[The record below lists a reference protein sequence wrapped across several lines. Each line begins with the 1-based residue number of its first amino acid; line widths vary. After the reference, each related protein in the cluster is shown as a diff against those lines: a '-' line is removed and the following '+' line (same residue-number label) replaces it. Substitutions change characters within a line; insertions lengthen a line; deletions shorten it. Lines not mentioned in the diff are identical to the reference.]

1 MFLRSWLRSF
11 QGRISHFSNSRTHRK
26 GSRRVQPREVFV
38 RTEGLEPRCLLVNP
52 SLSFINNQTITH
64 AQATTITLN
73 NIQDNEP
80 FPNPQDYPLY
90 VQVTGNTNPNV
101 VTASLATQFIQFNPL
116 LQVKSLPLLLTP
128 GSVAFGSSTITVTV
142 TDSNGEFATR
152 SFNVFLNDAPS
163 FDPIGNIA
171 VTEDDPLQTITI
183 TGITA
188 GYGVDDLANGGQT
201 RRITATSNDPNLT
214 GAVSVVYN
222 PTNDPKQPTVASL
235 SFTPVPNAPFAVLSP
250 GDDTATI
257 SVTLT
262 DGGADNDV
270 NTTADN
276 SSVSQQFRVYFI
288 PKNDAPTIDS
298 IANLTGSNALDE
310 DQNKVLAGGPVG
322 TLTADLGPLATDTT
336 LILVDASQFPTTA
349 NPNFKIRIGNEV
361 MTVTN
366 IVGNT
371 FTVIRAVDGTTLI
384 GHTAATEPVNMPNT
398 ILLTGISAGGPTVL
412 DGPEPQALRIRAVS
426 SNENFLLNPTVTY
439 TTPQGTALL
448 TLQNKPNF
456 FSTAPVTVTVYVEDA
471 GLDNDLNT
479 LGDNLAVSKTF
490 SVSIN
495 PINDAPTINALP
507 KLSIPTNSAAV
518 QVQLQG
524 ITAGPL
530 ETNQPLKVTAVT
542 SSNSALIA
550 NPTYDSVTKKIT
562 FQPTANMTGS
572 ATITVTVEDGGL
584 DLSLNST
591 SDNATTSVSFVVD
604 VSAAPTLP
612 TLSATASLNSI
623 SIPENSTLLTI
634 PAAQLDLTGIS
645 AGAGEPAQE
654 LQLSFTHTNTA
665 LFPNPTLSP
674 TSSTGLPALVSTA
687 TLTFVPATGMA
698 GTDTFRITLT
708 DGGPDGFIGVPGA
721 LAAAVSVTDST
732 ITLVDASAFPVVTPF
747 NIQLGSERLTV
758 TGISLLNPNLFTVV
772 RGADGTTTAT
782 HAVNAVVI
790 NPLTFDNLSIT
801 RDIPITVTP
810 VNDLPTL
817 DPFFFPSSGS
827 NVLTIA
833 ENAGQQ
839 TVSLTGITDGEG
851 AGARQNLQVTA
862 VVTASSIPNLI
873 GTPTINYTSGTT
885 GSLVFTSAT
894 NLSGTATV
902 TVTVA
907 DGGVDGNVNTVE
919 ANDRVTRTFDVVIL
933 DNQGAPTIANISP
946 VTLDEDQPKVLVT
959 GLQPNTIRL
968 TGIADGDGNTQE
980 LSVQAISSNTALI
993 PNPTVVFNPNNLP
1006 VGSIPSEALLTM
1018 LPNAN
1023 EYTLPNTPVVI
1034 TVTVTDGGADG
1045 LLSTNSGLN
1054 ANVVT
1059 TKTFTVIVNP
1069 QNDLPRVGA
1078 SSQFVSL
1085 VGSTLTV
1092 SDATPFPLTA
1102 TPPFV
1107 IQVGSELMRVT
1118 NVAGTSFTVD
1128 RGFGGSAQTTHV
1140 AGALVTKAI
1149 ELTVAENQGNAA
1161 PTLITL
1167 PGFDAGPNENQPMSV
1182 EVTIPAAYASRVGAA
1197 TVTGFT
1203 APTGFVPGSGQAGIN
1218 FTPAANVAAGDVIFY
1233 AKVSDAG
1240 SDGNIQ
1246 TTSNNGVTYLPI
1258 VVRVTPFN
1266 DLPTVNPAN
1275 VARTLASA
1283 IDNTTTLIPLNPGT
1297 GFPTT
1302 ATPNFSIV
1310 VDSEIMTVTGISGN
1324 NFTVI
1329 RGVNGTEKAAHGI
1342 NAPVCLPVIVAED
1355 SGLASVALS
1364 GITAGPNESQVL
1376 RVTSAVFA
1384 SSIPGLIASTS
1395 VDYTSA
1401 NSTGTLKFTPT
1412 ANLFGTATIR
1422 VTVEDAGFD
1431 GLLSTA
1437 GDNATFTR
1445 DVVVVVTGSVDAPT
1459 LTQPLNTQIDE
1470 DGANGNTVTLNGIS
1484 DGDLNTQPLQIDVVS
1499 SNLTLV
1505 PNPTVTFNQSLTS
1518 PLAAPQS
1525 ATLTFNGLAPQQ
1537 TGTSQITVTL
1547 TDGGAD
1553 GLLGIPGQLAA
1564 AISNSTTTT
1573 IQVVSTAIFPN
1584 PEVAPFNIRIGNEVM
1599 RVTAVLSGN
1608 RFTVQ
1613 RGANN
1618 TTATSHALNAVVV
1631 HPQSFDNQSVTRT
1644 FTLTVANFN
1653 DPPTL
1658 DPLSAVNTSEPN
1670 SQGTPP
1676 TTIQIPLSGITAGGN
1691 GSEVNQ
1697 PLRVTAVAVDPSAF
1711 ASLVVGYTSA
1721 NTNGTLDITPAQ
1733 DAAGTFTI
1741 NVTVEDGGFDLD
1753 LNTSGDNNTFTQALT
1768 VNISAGNDDPPVIN
1782 STPNR
1787 VLQIGTT
1794 AQQTVDLSG
1803 IAVGPFETGPVTV
1816 QITGNTTPGLFSVGP
1831 VLNYTSPNTIGSL
1844 TFTPTGAVGSS
1855 DITLT
1860 VTDSLMQT
1868 TTMTFT
1874 VHVVNPP
1881 TLAPI
1886 SGTSPITE
1894 GSGIRTLNL
1903 SGISSGDGIGQPVQV
1918 TAVVT
1923 SNPALLENLVVN
1935 YSNPQSGGS
1944 VTYNPVATKTGT
1956 ATITVTVTDAGPDN
1970 NLATTNDNLSVSQ
1983 TFTVVVNSFND
1994 APTLTQ
2000 PASPLNMSEDQ
2011 PNAGVISLTGI
2022 TAGPLEFQHLRVIAT
2037 SNNTSLVTAAVVY
2050 TNANPTG
2057 FINVTPK
2064 PNAVGS
2070 TTIDIQVQDAG
2081 FDGIFGNGDD
2091 ALSPVRTVT
2100 VNVAASNDDP
2110 TLANIINVSV
2120 AEDSGQGSVT
2130 LTGIGAGFGESQTLS
2145 FSATSSVPGFL
2156 AAAPTFVYTQGTNA
2170 ATMNFTP
2177 ADNVTGTSTITVTL
2191 TDDATVDGTP
2201 KSVVKTFT
2209 LTVTPRN
2216 DAPTFDTISQPSATV
2231 TIDENTANNTVVMP
2245 IEFDDIDTAFNLL
2258 SFGIVGGNSSGALKV
2273 VYDKLTGL
2281 ANLVVANAVALNYE
2295 QASSISVDVR
2305 IFDGSTVAPTQQF
2318 ATRTF
2323 TVNLNDLTESLVID
2337 PANWTNSGLIVK
2349 QVGSKVHVLNATT
2362 LQAAV
2367 PAHELSMI
2375 SDIRVYG
2382 RQNAADTLTVD
2393 YSGGDPVPA
2402 GGLDFNG
2409 QNGVGDVIKLANA
2422 NLLSTTDL
2430 TLTSLSAGTITDSGI
2445 STLTLT
2451 DVEGIAFDTSATSG
2465 TINVLFS
2472 AASNSVSI
2480 SDDAATNNGLSVM
2493 TSTSAP
2499 SVTFPVA
2506 AAIVIDLADGNDS
2519 LTINSIDTQSS
2530 TPISVNG
2537 GDGNDTLKAAAT
2549 LTKPVL
2555 FSGGLGNDVL
2565 VGGAAGDQLFGDE
2578 GNDSISGG
2586 SGDDNLDGG
2595 ADDGIGLTDVNLLYE
2610 TANVNFELTD
2620 TSLVGVGTD
2629 ALANLQLAKLTGGT
2643 GNNIFTVSDWTG
2655 GGTLTGAAGTDRIV
2669 AERDTDLTLSNSS
2682 LVSIGYGTLT
2692 LATIE
2697 TAALTGGDSSNKI
2710 RANAFSL
2717 GAVTLNGGNGDDV
2730 LVGGTKDDSLIG
2742 GGGRDLLIGGA
2753 GKDTLSGDADD
2764 DILIGGNSSASNN
2777 VAALNAIMA
2786 EWTSGNDYA
2795 TRVGFLLTG
2804 GGANGSTKLSA
2815 TNDSAADRLTGG
2827 SELDWF
2833 FSSSGDVLVDFNAG
2847 IGELKKQI

>member
-1 MFLRSWLRSF
+1 M
-11 QGRISHFSNSRTHRK
+11 
-26 GSRRVQPREVFV
+26 
-38 RTEGLEPRCLLVNP
+38 LVNP

-101 VTASLATQFIQFNPL
+101 VTASLATQIIQFNPL

-142 TDSNGEFATR
+142 IDSNFESFTR

-163 FDPIGNIA
+163 FDSIGNIA

-188 GYGVDDLANGGQT
+188 GYNVDDLANGGQT
-201 RRITATSNDPNLT
+201 RRITAFSNDPNLT

-257 SVTLT
+257 FVTLT

-276 SSVSQQFRVYFI
+276 SSSTRAFNVYFI
-288 PKNDAPTIDS
+288 PKNDAPTINS

-336 LILVDASQFPTTA
+336 LTLVDASQFPTTA
-349 NPNFKIRIGNEV
+349 NPSFKIRIGNEV

-366 IVGNT
+366 IVGND

-426 SNENFLLNPTVTY
+426 SDENFLLNPTVTY

-448 TLQNKPNF
+448 TLKNTPNF
-456 FSTAPVTVTVYVEDA
+456 SRVNPVTVTVYVEDA

-490 SVSIN
+490 SVAIN

-507 KLSIPTNSAAV
+507 NLSIPTNSASV

-524 ITAGPL
+524 ISAGAL

-612 TLSATASLNSI
+612 TLSATASANAI

-634 PAAQLDLTGIS
+634 PAAQLNLTGIS

-654 LQLSFTHTNTA
+654 LQLSFTHTNTT
-665 LFPNPTLSP
+665 LFPNATLSP
-674 TSSTGLPALVSTA
+674 TSSTGLPALGSDA

-885 GSLVFTSAT
+885 GTLVFTSAA

-919 ANDRVTRTFDVVIL
+919 ANDRVTRTFDIVIV

-980 LSVQAISSNTALI
+980 LSVQAVSSNTALI
-993 PNPTVVFNPNNLP
+993 PNPTVVFNPTNLS
-1006 VGSIPSEALLTM
+1006 VGSIPSEALLTL
-1018 LPNAN
+1018 LPNLN

-1054 ANVVT
+1054 ANAVT

-1092 SDATPFPLTA
+1092 SDATPFPLSA

-1107 IQVGSELMRVT
+1107 IQVGNELMRVT
-1118 NVAGTSFTVD
+1118 NVSGTDFTVS
-1128 RGFGGSAQTTHV
+1128 RRFGGSAQTTHI
-1140 AGALVTKAI
+1140 AGELVVKAI

-1182 EVTIPAAYASRVGAA
+1182 EVTIPSAYGSRVGAA

-1203 APTGFVPGSGQAGIN
+1203 APIGFVPGSGQAGIN
-1218 FTPAANVAAGDVIFY
+1218 FTPAANVAEGDVIFY

-1240 SDGNIQ
+1240 LDSNIQ

-1258 VVRVTPFN
+1258 VVHVTPFN
-1266 DLPTVNPAN
+1266 DQPTVAPAN
-1275 VARTLASA
+1275 VARNLASA
-1283 IDNTTTLIPLNPGT
+1283 INDTTTLIALNPGT

-1329 RGVNGTEKAAHGI
+1329 RGVNGTAKAAHVM
-1342 NAPVCLPVIVAED
+1342 NAPAYLPVIVSED
-1355 SGLASVALS
+1355 SGLASVTLT
-1364 GITAGPNESQVL
+1364 GITAGPNESQGL

-1384 SSIPGLIASTS
+1384 SSVPGLIASTS
-1395 VDYTSA
+1395 ASYGLL
-1401 NSTGTLKFTPT
+1401 NSNLPFNAVTNPLSGTLSFTPA

-1431 GLLSTA
+1431 GRLDLA
-1437 GDNATFTR
+1437 GDNATFAR
-1445 DVVVVVTGSVDAPT
+1445 DVVIVVTGSVDAPT

-1470 DGANGNTVTLNGIS
+1470 DGANGNTVTLTGIS

-1505 PNPTVTFNQSLTS
+1505 PNPTVTFNQSPTS
-1518 PLAAPQS
+1518 PLAAPQT

-1553 GLLGIPGQLAA
+1553 GLLGIPGQLALA
-1564 AISNSTTTT
+1564 ANNTATT

-1584 PEVAPFNIRIGNEVM
+1584 PVVAPFNIKIGNEVM

-1613 RGANN
+1613 RGVNN
-1618 TTATSHALNAVVV
+1618 TTAASHSLNAVVV

-1691 GSEVNQ
+1691 GSEANQ
-1697 PLRVTAVAVDPSAF
+1697 LLRVTAVAADPTAF
-1711 ASLVVGYTSA
+1711 TSLVVGYTSA
-1721 NTNGTLDITPAQ
+1721 NTTGTLDITPAQ

-1753 LNTSGDNNTFTQALT
+1753 LNTSGDNNTFTRALT
-1768 VNISAGNDDPPVIN
+1768 VNIAAGNDDPPVIN
-1782 STPNR
+1782 SAPNR

-1803 IAVGPFETGPVTV
+1803 IAAGPFETGPVTV

-1860 VTDSLMQT
+1860 VTDSSMQT

-1894 GSGIRTLNL
+1894 GSGIQTLNL
-1903 SGISSGDGIGQPVQV
+1903 SGITSGDGVGQQVQV
-1918 TAVVT
+1918 TAAVT
-1923 SNPALLENLVVN
+1923 SNPGLLENLVVN
-1935 YSNPQSGGS
+1935 YSNPSAIGS
-1944 VTYNPVATKTGT
+1944 VTYNPVANKTGT

-1970 NLATTNDNLSVSQ
+1970 NLATTNDNSSVSQ
-1983 TFTVVVNSFND
+1983 QFVVVVNQFND
-1994 APTLTQ
+1994 PPTLTQ

-2022 TAGPLEFQHLRVIAT
+2022 TAGPLELQHLRVIAT

-2057 FINVTPK
+2057 SINVTPK

-2091 ALSPVRTVT
+2091 ALSPVRSVT
-2100 VNVAASNDDP
+2100 VNVAPSNDDP
-2110 TLANIINVSV
+2110 VLNNINNVTV

-2145 FSATSSVPGFL
+2145 FSAISSVPGFL
-2156 AAAPTFVYTQGTNA
+2156 AAAPMFVYTQGTNA

-2191 TDDATVDGTP
+2191 TDDASVDGVA

-2209 LTVTPRN
+2209 LTVTPKN

-2258 SFGIVGGNSSGALKV
+2258 SFGIVSGNSSGAFKV
-2273 VYDKLTGL
+2273 VYDKLTGI
-2281 ANLVVANAVALNYE
+2281 ANLVVANGVALNFE

-2305 IFDGSTVAPTQQF
+2305 IFDGSTVAPTQQV

-2323 TVNLNDLTESLVID
+2323 TVNLNDLVESLVID

-2349 QVGSKVHVLNATT
+2349 KIGSKVHVLNATT

-2367 PAHELSMI
+2367 PAHELSKI
-2375 SDIRVYG
+2375 TDIRVYG
-2382 RQNAADTLTVD
+2382 RQNAADVLTVD

-2430 TLTSLSAGTITDSGI
+2430 TLTGPTAGTIIDSGI
-2445 STLTLT
+2445 NTLALT

-2465 TINVLFS
+2465 TISVLFS
-2472 AASNSVSI
+2472 DASNSVSI
-2480 SDDAATNNGLSVM
+2480 ADDVITNNGLSVM

-2537 GDGNDTLKAAAT
+2537 GEGNDTLKAAAT

-2555 FSGGLGNDVL
+2555 FFGGLGNDVL
-2565 VGGAAGDQLFGDE
+2565 AGGAAGDQLFGDE

-2595 ADDGIGLTDVNLLYE
+2595 ADDGVGSTDVNLLYE
-2610 TANVNFELTD
+2610 TANVSFELTD

-2629 ALANLQLAKLTGGT
+2629 TLANLQLAKLTGGA
-2643 GNNIFTVSDWTG
+2643 GNNIFTISDWTG
-2655 GGTLTGAAGTDRIV
+2655 GGTLTGSTGADRIV
-2669 AERDTDLTLSNSS
+2669 AIRDKDMTLSNSS
-2682 LVSIGYGTLT
+2682 LVSTGFGTLT

-2697 TAALTGGDSSNKI
+2697 TAALTGGDSNNKI

-2730 LVGGTKDDSLIG
+2730 LVGGTKDDSLFG
-2742 GGGRDLLIGGA
+2742 GAGRDLLIGGA
-2753 GKDTLSGDADD
+2753 GKDTLGGDGDD
-2764 DILIGGNSSASNN
+2764 DILIGGNSSVSNN
-2777 VAALNAIMA
+2777 VTALNAIMA

-2795 TRVGFLLTG
+2795 TRVGFLLNG

-2815 TNDSAADRLTGG
+2815 TNDSVADRLIGG

-2847 IGELKKQI
+2847 IGELKRQI